1 MHMSTLV
8 IALLTAVIVWVFLV
22 RRLTA
27 KPWIATSE
35 LEDIGP
41 LQQPAA
47 KVGLWAF
54 IACIS
59 SLFTLFMT
67 AYLMRMDPI
76 HASDWHS
83 ISKPGI
89 LWFNTGL
96 LILSSL
102 SMQWARKAEQQ
113 GNINKLKKGLAGGG
127 LFTIAFLAGQLLAWQ
142 QLKNSSYFDMVNP
155 AVGFFYLLTAVH
167 GLHLLGGLYVWSRT
181 IFRIWR
187 RKTVEKASLSI
198 ELCTVYWHYLLL
210 VWLILFS
217 LLLST

>member
-1 MHMSTLV
+1 MSTLV
-8 IALLTAVIVWVFLV
+8 MALLTAVIVWIFLV

-27 KPWIATSE
+27 KPWLAVDE
-35 LEDIGP
+35 LDDIGP
-41 LQQPAA
+41 IQQPAA
-47 KVGLWAF
+47 KVGLWIF
-54 IACIS
+54 FGCIS

-67 AYLMRMDPI
+67 AYLMRMDPN
-76 HASDWHS
+76 HGSDWQS
-83 ISKPGI
+83 IAKPGI

-102 SMQWARKAEQQ
+102 AMQWARKAEQL
-113 GNINKLKKGLAGGG
+113 GNIDRLKAGLAGGG
-127 LFTIAFLAGQLLAWQ
+127 IFTFAFLAGQLLAWQ
-142 QLKNSSYFDMVNP
+142 QLKDSNYFNMVNP

-167 GLHLLGGLYVWSRT
+167 GLHLLGGLYVWSKT
-181 IFRIWR
+181 IFRVWR
-187 RKTVEKASLSI
+187 HQTVEKGSLSI